1 LSSRNRLSA
10 LAVERAKT
18 PGRYPDG
25 AGLYLQVT
33 SAASRSWVY
42 RYTLNGRSREMGLG
56 PLGPHGTPA
65 IVSLEEARRL
75 AQDARSRKAKGEDP
89 LDARAAAEAAKAAE
103 EARRVTFK
111 TAAARYIEAHSAKW
125 RNQKHRD
132 QWESTLKAYAYP
144 QVGET
149 AVSEI
154 DTEMVLRILRPIWAT
169 KTETASRVRGRI
181 EIVLDWSKWKGYRH
195 GENPARW
202 RGNLSFELPSRRKI
216 RPVVHHPAMAY
227 RDVPDFVPRV
237 RSREGLSAR
246 ALELAI
252 LTACRTSEI
261 IGISWKEIDLDNQ
274 VWTVP
279 AGRMKALR
287 EHRVPLSTAAADLL
301 RRMKP
306 ASNEPIAF
314 VFPGRKRGKH
324 LSNGAMLQLLDR
336 MGRGDVTTH
345 GFRSTF
351 KDWTLDRT
359 SFGPEVSEM
368 ALAHVVKDET
378 EAAYLRSDLFIKRRK
393 LMEAWARYCGSSA
406 GAAVVS
412 FEEARMRAAT

>member
-1 LSSRNRLSA
+1 VRNRLTA
-10 LAVERAKT
+10 LDVQRAKA
-18 PGRYPDG
+18 PGRYIDG

-33 SAASRSWVY
+33 SPASRSWIF
-42 RYTLNGRSREMGLG
+42 RYTLDGRSREMGLG
-56 PLGPHGTPA
+56 PLGPHGAPA
-65 IVSLEEARRL
+65 TVSLEEARKL
-75 AQDARSRKAKGEDP
+75 AQAARTLKAAGVDPIDARE
-89 LDARAAAEAAKAAE
+89 AAAAAKAAE

-111 TAAARYIEAHSAKW
+111 AAAERYIEAHGAKW

-144 QVGET
+144 AIGEK

-154 DTEMVLRILRPIWAT
+154 DVEMVLDILRPIWAI

-181 EIVLDWSKWKGYRH
+181 ETILDWSKWKGYRQ

-227 RDVPDFVPRV
+227 GDAPDFMARV
-237 RSREGLSAR
+237 RAREGLSAR

-252 LTACRTSEI
+252 LTACRTGEI

-274 VWTVP
+274 LWTVP

-287 EHRVPLSTAAADLL
+287 EHRVPLSAAAIDLL

-306 ASNEPIAF
+306 TPCDPNAF
-314 VFPGRKRGKH
+314 VFPGRKRGNHH

-351 KDWTLDRT
+351 EDWTLDRT
-359 SFGPEVSEM
+359 SFGSEVSEM
-368 ALAHVVKDET
+368 ALAHAIKDET
-378 EAAYLRSDLFIKRRK
+378 KAAYFRSDLFIKRRK
-393 LMEAWARYCGSSA
+393 LMEAWAKYCASSA

-412 FEEARMRAAT
+412 IDEARQRAAS